1 MTQRIAVGLTLLA
14 ALFATA
20 CGDDPKPQP
29 AEATLVFRTQPGSV
43 RAGEKLGDV
52 EVALVDASGNVLTD
66 RGGTVQLT
74 LTGAPEGASL
84 EGATRA
90 TLNQGVTHFTSLS
103 VAKAAAGM
111 KLSAQMGS
119 QTAASAAFTVR
130 PAPASVMALTSVP
143 TDVDVGGVLSPVAV
157 TLHDAY
163 GNIPEEVSTVTVA
176 LEGGTTGA
184 TLSGNTRAQTVAGV
198 ATFNELTIDEDG
210 QGYVLAFSSGSFG
223 VKSATFN
230 VRPGV
235 PASVSFTTQP
245 ADSTVAGSALASVRV
260 TVLDSR
266 GKVAKKA
273 EGNVSLE
280 LVAGNG
286 ATLGGTASVA
296 VANGVATFD
305 ALSIQKAG
313 TGYTLK
319 ATFGA
324 LAAVDSSAFAITPAA
339 AARLAYV
346 TGPGAATA
354 GAAISPSVQVELQDA
369 YGNRAAS
376 TATVAV
382 ALKANPGSTTLHG
395 TPSVA
400 AVAGLATFADLSI
413 DVAARGYTLEVTSGQ
428 LAAVT
433 SGTFDVAPAAAA
445 ALVFTGQ
452 PSNAVAGE
460 VLAPAIEVTI
470 RDAFGNTV
478 PSTDNVTLALAGGAG
493 AVLGGTVTVAAVN
506 GVARFSAVHVQKAGT
521 GYTLKATSG
530 SLPEATSSTFAIT
543 PAAAARLA
551 YVTGPGAST
560 AGEAISPAVQV
571 ELLDAYGNRA
581 ASTATVAVALGAN
594 PGSTMLHGTLSVAAV
609 AGLATFSN
617 LSINVAAL
625 DYTLVV
631 TSGQLESVASVT
643 FDVASAAAAALAFT
657 AQPSN
662 AVAGEALAPAVEVT
676 IRDAFGNTVPSTD
689 NVTLALE
696 GGAGAVLGGTVTV
709 AAVNGVAR
717 FSAVHVQKAGTGY
730 TLKATSGSLPEATSS
745 TFAISAA
752 AAAKLVV
759 TREPSNGT
767 AGAALNPGMRVSIL
781 DGFDNLTASTA
792 SVTVAL
798 ATNPAG
804 GVLLGTVTESA
815 VAGVATFGAV
825 RLEKAGTGYSLR
837 ATADGLSDATSASFD
852 IAPAAAASLAF
863 SSQPTNGVAG
873 QSLAAFEVTLSDA
886 YGNVA
891 NSSASVTLALGAN
904 PGGGTLGGTVTVAA
918 VAGVARFTAVNI
930 QKAAAGYT
938 LRATSGALPAA
949 ESGAFDIVHA
959 APASL
964 AFLQQ
969 PSNIAAGDPI
979 TPAVQVAASDAFG
992 NRTTNTSG
1000 NVSLA
1005 LGANPGG
1012 GSLTGTTSVALSNG
1026 VATFA
1031 GLSVT
1036 QAGTGYTLSAT
1047 LGAVPAATSNTFN
1060 VASAVTSLAFLT
1072 NPGSVTAGN
1081 DFSPVVQ
1088 VELRDSLGN
1097 RASSSATV
1105 TLRLANNPTGA
1116 SLSGTVSRNAVN
1128 GLVQFTGL
1136 GVRKAGTGYT
1146 LEAAVGSLTAASTAF
1161 NVTAG
1166 AMAQLGVTTQPPAT
1180 VVAGAPMSTIIVEAQ
1195 DAYGNRVSSFG
1206 SAGET
1211 VSAAVDPD
1219 NNPHGASVGGTREV
1233 DSVNGVATFPGLSL
1247 DKVGDTEMVFVAY
1260 NAAFTA
1266 LYVVYSR
1273 PVTVTPAAA
1282 SAIAF
1287 APVAAT
1293 TPAGSAMGPAVQ
1305 VRVTDRFGNAT
1316 SGSGD
1321 VTLALGAN
1329 PGGDTLR
1336 GTLTAA
1342 VSGGVATFP
1351 DLVLQKAGQG
1361 YTLKARLGA
1370 LTPATSAPFAIV
1382 GGAPTRV
1389 EFSAQPRSTPNGLPL
1404 NAVAVRLVDAFG
1416 NTATSQAAV
1425 SLALGNANGAV
1436 LGGTVTVAA
1445 QSGVARFTDLT
1456 VDRSGQGYVLAA
1468 SAASLVGADSSA
1480 FDVYGATLAY
1490 TDPAGGRIRL
1500 MRNPASTNTQ
1510 LVLDV
1515 VAAEDL
1521 SGYGV
1526 GFNLPVDATK
1536 VRLAAQGAI
1545 TAGAILSAGA
1555 SVPAVAAV
1563 LPSSGPM
1570 AGVLT
1575 SGLSQKAAG
1584 SGAVT
1589 TDTAIPTGSVLYQ
1602 LKLELAPGAESGVVF
1617 DGANLGGRF
1626 KGLLRNKLGDDV
1638 VGSSGFGIGR
1648 LEIAADPGFQ
1658 KTASR

>member
-1 MTQRIAVGLTLLA
+1 MSQRIAVGLTLLA

-74 LTGAPEGASL
+74 LTGAPEGARL

-90 TLNQGVTHFTSLS
+90 PLNYGVTHFTSLS

-111 KLSAQMGS
+111 KLSAQLGT
-119 QTAASAAFTVR
+119 QTAASAAFAVR

-143 TDVDVGGVLSPVAV
+143 TDVDVGGVLAPVAV
-157 TLHDAY
+157 SLHDAY
-163 GNIPEEVSTVTVA
+163 GNVPEEVSTVTVA
-176 LEGGTTGA
+176 LEGGTAGA
-184 TLSGNTRAQTVAGV
+184 TLSGNTSAQTVAGV
-198 ATFNELTIDEDG
+198 ATFNELTIEEDG
-210 QGYVLAFSSGSFG
+210 QGYVLAFSSGSLG
-223 VKSATFN
+223 VKSAAFN

-235 PASVSFTTQP
+235 PASVSFTSQP
-245 ADSTVAGSALASVRV
+245 ADSTVAGAALAPVRV

-280 LVAGNG
+280 LVAANG

-305 ALSIQKAG
+305 ALSVQKAG

-319 ATFGA
+319 ATFGS

-339 AARLAYV
+339 AVRLAYV

-354 GAAISPSVQVELQDA
+354 GVAISPAVQVELLDA

-395 TPSVA
+395 TSSVA

-413 DVAARGYTLEVTSGQ
+413 NVAARGYTLEVTSGQ

-445 ALVFTGQ
+445 ALAFTGQ
-452 PSNAVAGE
+452 PSNAVAGAA
-460 VLAPAIEVTI
+460 LAPAVEVTI
-470 RDAFGNTV
+470 RDAYGNTV
-478 PSTDNVTLALAGGAG
+478 PSTDEVTLALEGGAG
-493 AVLGGTVTVAAVN
+493 AVLGGTVTVAAENGVARFSAVHVQKAGTGYTLKATSGALTEATSNTFVITPAAAARLAYVTGPSAATAGVSISPAVQVELLDTYGNRAASTATVAVALGANPGSTTLHGTLSVAAEAGLATFSDLSINVAALDYTLVVASGQLESVASVTFDVAPAAAAALAFTGQPSNAVAGEALAPAVEVTIRDAFGNTVSSTDEVTLALEGGASAVLGGTVAVAAQN

-530 SLPEATSSTFAIT
+530 SLT
-543 PAAAARLA
+543 
-551 YVTGPGAST
+551 
-560 AGEAISPAVQV
+560 
-571 ELLDAYGNRA
+571 
-581 ASTATVAVALGAN
+581 
-594 PGSTMLHGTLSVAAV
+594 
-609 AGLATFSN
+609 
-617 LSINVAAL
+617 
-625 DYTLVV
+625 
-631 TSGQLESVASVT
+631 
-643 FDVASAAAAALAFT
+643 
-657 AQPSN
+657 
-662 AVAGEALAPAVEVT
+662 
-676 IRDAFGNTVPSTD
+676 
-689 NVTLALE
+689 
-696 GGAGAVLGGTVTV
+696 
-709 AAVNGVAR
+709 
-717 FSAVHVQKAGTGY
+717 
-730 TLKATSGSLPEATSS
+730 EATSS

-752 AAAKLVV
+752 DPAKLVV
-759 TREPSNGT
+759 SREPSNGT

-781 DGFDNLTASTA
+781 DAFDNLTASTA

-837 ATADGLSDATSASFD
+837 ATADGLTDATSTSFD
-852 IAPAAAASLAF
+852 IAPAAAASLVYR
-863 SSQPTNGVAG
+863 SQPTNGVAG
-873 QSLAAFEVTLSDA
+873 QALAAIEVELFDA
-886 YGNVA
+886 YGNLT
-891 NSSASVTLALGAN
+891 NSTATVNLSLGAN
-904 PGGGTLGGTVTVAA
+904 PGGGTLGGSVSQAA
-918 VAGVARFTAVNI
+918 VAGVARFTSVNI

-938 LRATSGALPAA
+938 LRATSGSLPAA
-949 ESGAFDIVHA
+949 VSSTFDIVPA

-969 PSNIAAGDPI
+969 PSNIAAGEPI

-992 NRTTNTSG
+992 NRATNASG
-1000 NVSLA
+1000 NVGLA

-1012 GSLTGTTSVALSNG
+1012 GALTGGTSVGLSNG

-1031 GLSVT
+1031 NLSVT

-1047 LGAVPAATSNTFN
+1047 LGSVPAATSNTFN
-1060 VASAVTSLAFLT
+1060 VASAVASLAFLT
-1072 NPGSVTAGN
+1072 NPGSVVAGD
-1081 DFSPVVQ
+1081 DFGPVQ

-1146 LEAAVGSLTAASTAF
+1146 LEAATGSLTAVSTAF

-1219 NNPHGASVGGTREV
+1219 NNPNGASVGGNREV
-1233 DSVNGVATFPGLSL
+1233 GLVNGVATFPGLSL

-1260 NAAFTA
+1260 NAAFTE

-1305 VRVTDRFGNAT
+1305 VLVTDRFGNAT

-1416 NTATSQAAV
+1416 NTATSQASV

-1500 MRNPASTNTQ
+1500 MRNPASTSTQ

-1526 GFNLPVDATK
+1526 GFNLPMDATK

-1563 LPSSGPM
+1563 LPVSGPM

-1584 SGAVT
+1584 SGAVA